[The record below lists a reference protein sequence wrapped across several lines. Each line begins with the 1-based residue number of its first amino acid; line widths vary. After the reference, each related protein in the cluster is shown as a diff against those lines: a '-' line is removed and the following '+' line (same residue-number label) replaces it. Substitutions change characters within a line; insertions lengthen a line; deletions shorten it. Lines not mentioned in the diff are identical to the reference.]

1 MTIKHLVLCGGGPV
15 GILQYGILKELSL
28 QNVIKYDNIKTVY
41 GIDIFY
47 LNYDGTTSM
56 PDKVQSIKLTE
67 CKTKRYL
74 KMEDISKVIIEFMH
88 EDCPHLRDYND
99 LNAKWRNR
107 DYMIFKRIFCMFAK
121 DAGNTTVAIGRFL
134 GNDHSTIV
142 HQLRQANI
150 HVEAKDRY
158 FIDKYLKSI

>member
-1 MTIKHLVLCGGGPV
+1 MVEVKLTKDFKRDFD
-15 GILQYGILKELSL
+15 QYK
-28 QNVIKYDNIKTVY
+28 NYIKTVY

-107 DYMIFKRIFCMFAK
+107 DYMIFKRIFCMFARQ
-121 DAGNTTVAIGRFL
+121 AGNTVTAIGAFL
-134 GNDHSTIV
+134 DNDHSSVI
-142 HQLRQANI
+142 HQLRQANLHI
-150 HVEAKDRY
+150 EANDEFFVTRY
-158 FIDKYLKSI
+158 CMVKMKIDNVANISEDSN